1 MELKKLV
8 EAIDAQVLAGDII
21 GAFDQFAADNC
32 VTLSNPSDKT
42 INKAQ
47 KLEALRWFF
56 NNVATINRIER
67 PAVKIGDAITESQFV
82 FDFSNRQG
90 EPLQYSE
97 VIRRTWKNGKLIE
110 EQYLLGETID
120 FSEPAAAAT
129 PAAKAAKAPKA
140 TAKKAEVKAD
150 IPVAEKKTAAK
161 PVTEK
166 KPAVKSA
173 KTSAPAQQDDLAL
186 IEGIG
191 PKIAELLIKGGITTF
206 AELAA
211 TKPTAIKAILDAA
224 GKRYQMHDPATW
236 PKQAALA
243 RDGKTAELQKL
254 QDKLKGGK

>member
-42 INKAQ
+42 NTKAQ

-56 NNVATINRIER
+56 SNVATINRIER

-82 FDFSNRQG
+82 FDFSNRHG
-90 EPLQYSE
+90 ELLQYSE
-97 VIRRTWKNGKLIE
+97 VIRRTWKNGKLVE

-129 PAAKAAKAPKA
+129 PATKAAKAPKA
-140 TAKKAEVKAD
+140 TAEVKTAK
-150 IPVAEKKTAAK
+150 PVAEKKPAAK
-161 PVTEK
+161 PVVEN
-166 KPAVKSA
+166 KPTAKPA
-173 KTSAPAQQDDLAL
+173 KTSAPAQKDDLAL

-191 PKIAELLIKGGITTF
+191 PKIAELLIQGGITTF

-211 TKPTAIKAILDAA
+211 TKPAAIKMILDAA